1 MFTGDTVQD
10 SLKILES
17 VNTFY
22 SQSFGQLINITVAV
36 LAFAGIVLPIL
47 ITLYQK
53 RLFKLE
59 HQAIQNT
66 LATEMESRLEEGI
79 KEIKAEYE
87 QKEAEFEDKIS
98 KMKESLKKDLDAT
111 KGGICHVQ
119 GNNELKQELLLM
131 AFDSFVSASFSYVKA
146 EDNLNLR
153 RVLGLIDEKCLPK
166 FPKTVIE
173 EHDESFKSFEKL
185 LEKIREYDNNG
196 TFVDLVQS
204 LNKTYNTAKKRQ
216 PSKSVAK

>member
-1 MFTGDTVQD
+1 MFTGVNVQD

-59 HQAIQNT
+59 HQAIQNS
-66 LATEMESRLEEGI
+66 LAMEMEKRLEEGI

-87 QKEAEFEDKIS
+87 QKETEFEDRIS
-98 KMKESLKKDLDAT
+98 TMKESLMKDLDAT
-111 KGGICHVQ
+111 KGGVSHVQ
-119 GNNELKQELLLM
+119 GNNELKQELFLM
-131 AFDSFVSASFSYVKA
+131 AFDSFVSASFSYTKS

-153 RVLGLIDEKCLPK
+153 RVLGIIDEQCLPK
-166 FPKTVIE
+166 FTKITIE
-173 EHDESFKSFEKL
+173 EHDESFKNFEEL
-185 LEKIREYDNNG
+185 QEKIREYDSNG
-196 TFVDLVQS
+196 TFADLIRK
-204 LNKTYNTAKKRQ
+204 LNKTYNIAKKRQ
-216 PSKSVAK
+216 PETSNVK

>member
-17 VNTFY
+17 VNAFY

-59 HQAIQNT
+59 HQAIQNS

-111 KGGICHVQ
+111 KGGICHVH
-119 GNNELKQELLLM
+119 
-131 AFDSFVSASFSYVKA
+131 A
-146 EDNLNLR
+146 
-153 RVLGLIDEKCLPK
+153 
-166 FPKTVIE
+166 
-173 EHDESFKSFEKL
+173 HDICHL
-185 LEKIREYDNNG
+185 
-196 TFVDLVQS
+196 
-204 LNKTYNTAKKRQ
+204 
-216 PSKSVAK
+216 